1 MDIGTIEKM
10 TKDYADARGTLSGRV
25 TEMNDAIDLIKRR
38 YLPLIKHAV
47 NTALERKSKLQG
59 EIENHPELF
68 ARPRTLV
75 LYGIKV
81 GYQKQRA
88 GMEWNDDAAVVKLIR
103 KHFPDQVDVLVKTT
117 EKPVK
122 SALNQLTVSD
132 LKKLGVSVSE
142 GADEPV
148 IKPTDTDVDKLVE
161 KMLEDEPQAA

>member
-10 TKDYADARGTLSGRV
+10 TKDYADARATLSGRV
-25 TEMNDAIDLIKRR
+25 TEMKEAIDLIKRR

-47 NTALERKSKLQG
+47 NAALERKSKLQG
-59 EIENHPELF
+59 EIENNPQLF
-68 ARPRTLV
+68 EKPRTLV
-75 LYGIKV
+75 LHGIRV
-81 GYQKQRA
+81 GFQKQRA

-103 KHFPDQVDVLVKTT
+103 KHFPEQVDVLVKTT

-122 SALNQLTVSD
+122 TALNQLTVSD

-148 IKPTDTDVDKLVE
+148 IKPTDTDVDKLVA

>member
-25 TEMNDAIDLIKRR
+25 TEMNEAIDLIKRR

-47 NTALERKSKLQG
+47 NSALDRKSKLQA

-68 ARPRTLV
+68 EKPRTLT
-75 LYGIKV
+75 LHGIKV
-81 GYQKQRA
+81 GFQKQRA
-88 GMEWNDDAAVVKLIR
+88 GIDWNDDEAVVKLIR

-122 SALNQLTVSD
+122 SALNQLTVAD
-132 LKKLGVSVSE
+132 LKKLGVSVSD
-142 GADEPV
+142 GADEAV
-148 IKPTDTDVDKLVE
+148 IKPTDTDVDKLVA
-161 KMLEDEPQAA
+161 KLLEDEPQAA